1 MENNLDE
8 EKSLEDYQNLSTYFD
23 KVIELINK
31 SIIDYKS
38 EYNNI

>member
-1 MENNLDE
+1 MEKKLDE

-31 SIIDYKS
+31 SIIDYES
-38 EYNNI
+38 EYYNI

>member
-1 MENNLDE
+1 MEKNLDE